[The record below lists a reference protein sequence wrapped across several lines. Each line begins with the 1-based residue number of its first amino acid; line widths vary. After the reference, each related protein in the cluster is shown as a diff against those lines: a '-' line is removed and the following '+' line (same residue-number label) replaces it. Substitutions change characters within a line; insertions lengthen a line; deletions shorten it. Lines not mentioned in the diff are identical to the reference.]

1 MTAQDPQPHPVASR
15 ASVPATA
22 ARAGDTAAA
31 RLKERIYATITLTAV
46 VVALAEGDSVG
57 HGEAALTVAVAALG
71 VWLATLVA
79 DEQSHRALTR
89 RSANRAE
96 IRTALHVSSPLLL
109 GAVGPLV
116 LIGMSALGAMDLV
129 AALLI
134 GAGVEVATLFLW
146 GWRTGLR
153 MGNGPV
159 SAMVSGLLDTVIG
172 VAVVAVKLLGGH

>member
-1 MTAQDPQPHPVASR
+1 MTSQPSTA
-15 ASVPATA
+15 ATA

-46 VVALAEGDSVG
+46 VVALAETDEPDHV
-57 HGEAALTVAVAALG
+57 EAALTVAVTALG
-71 VWLATLVA
+71 IWLATLVA
-79 DEQSHRALTR
+79 DEQSHRAVSGRGATR
-89 RSANRAE
+89 RE

-109 GAVGPLV
+109 TAVGPLV
-116 LIGMSALGAMDLV
+116 LIALSALGAMGLV
-129 AALLI
+129 TALLI

-159 SAMVSGLLDTVIG
+159 SALISGLLDTAIG
-172 VAVVAVKLLGGH
+172 VGVVAVKLLAGH